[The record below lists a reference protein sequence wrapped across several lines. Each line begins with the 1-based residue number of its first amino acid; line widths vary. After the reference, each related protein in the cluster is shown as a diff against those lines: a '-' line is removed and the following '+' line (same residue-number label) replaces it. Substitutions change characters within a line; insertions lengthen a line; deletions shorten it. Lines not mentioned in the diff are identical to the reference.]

1 MPLIQKSLI
10 VPDCLHCVIQSS
22 NSSRITYAGRLHVV
36 GVLMQEGAADPNP
49 SLQFAL
55 NLVPDKAGDSASAGS
70 QSMQLESL
78 LPRPQSNGHRP
89 YVHYV
94 GSLTTPPCSEE
105 VQWFVFA
112 DTITI
117 PSTQVEDFQLFA
129 DKSSP
134 GVYANSRPLQPLFNR
149 PVDYAQFL

>member
-1 MPLIQKSLI
+1 MYQLSC
-10 VPDCLHCVIQSS
+10 DTCLFKPAILSCFVH
-22 NSSRITYAGRLHVV
+22 AGRLHVV

-55 NLVPDKAGDSASAGS
+55 NLVPDKGGESASAGQ

-78 LPRPQSNGHRP
+78 LPQPQGSGHRP

-112 DTITI
+112 DTISI
-117 PSTQVEDFQLFA
+117 PGSQVEEFQLFA
-129 DKSSP
+129 DKASP
-134 GVYANSRPLQPLFNR
+134 GVYANARPLQPLFNR
-149 PVDYAQFL
+149 PIDYAQFL